1 VLKAAAADR
10 PRKRL
15 VELMQTLVPAN
26 DASGGTGGK
35 QIKICLQ
42 RSPVCFQADDGGR
55 LASVLVEHTKLV
67 GEPGP
72 NQRAEAVAE
81 SAYTLPCQLA
91 LTSVGYR
98 SLPIDGA
105 PFDERRAIVPNSKGR
120 VDGEPGLYTVGWLKR
135 GPSGIILTNV
145 NDAAETVDTLL
156 QDRKVQTASGV
167 EGAEKGGDDE
177 IRDIL
182 DAHGGVVL
190 DFAAVR
196 RIAEAEVRRGEGIGK
211 VREKFVSVQELL
223 EAAR

>member
-1 VLKAAAADR
+1 MLSHGNRWRAGASHQCTDAPLRPTAARSSNCAR
-10 PRKRL
+10 RVGLTCFPHL
-15 VELMQTLVPAN
+15 PTYNPP
-26 DASGGTGGK
+26 TGRV
-35 QIKICLQ
+35 Q
-42 RSPVCFQADDGGR
+42 
-55 LASVLVEHTKLV
+55 
-67 GEPGP
+67 
-72 NQRAEAVAE
+72 AVAE